1 MSSTVIKLDVAA
13 VQPELDHPR
22 PERLVRGNPQRS
34 TWNVYANP
42 TGEVHAGIWD
52 CETGAWRIAMG
63 ETEDELFTV
72 LHGRC
77 RLMADDGPSVECG
90 PGESL
95 LIPAG
100 FVGVFEVLEAMRK
113 HYMIVERAITKP
125 SA

>member
-1 MSSTVIKLDVAA
+1 MSIAAIKLDARA
-13 VQPELDHPR
+13 VSPELDFPK

-34 TWNVYANP
+34 TWNVYSNAS
-42 TGEVHAGIWD
+42 GEVHAGVWD
-52 CETGAWRIAMG
+52 CQVGAWRIAMG

-77 RLMADDGPSVECG
+77 RLVADDGASVECG

-113 HYMIVERAITKP
+113 HYMIVERVLTRP